1 MWDVAKLASKT
12 ISSTEMSSNL
22 GPIPISA
29 LQHAVYCLRQAALI
43 HVERLWE
50 ENRLTAEGRV
60 LHEVAHEA
68 GARKSRGV
76 RRVTALP
83 LACWRLNLAGV
94 ADVVE
99 FHVGPD
105 GETAFP
111 IEYKRG
117 KPKLHRADE
126 VQLCAQALCLEEMTS
141 RPVPEGALFYGETK
155 RRVLVPF
162 DTELRKLT
170 EDTAAAFA
178 ALVAEGRTPP
188 AEYKASRCRACSLR
202 ELCRP
207 KAMAKSALGFRQR
220 ALAAALGPD
229 PAAQTQPEPA
239 AVPPAPS

>member
-1 MWDVAKLASKT
+1 MIPVADLDS
-12 ISSTEMSSNL
+12 
-22 GPIPISA
+22 PIPISA

-43 HVERLWE
+43 HIERVWA
-50 ENRLTAEGRV
+50 ENRFTAEGRV
-60 LHEVAHEA
+60 LHDVAHEA
-68 GARKSRGV
+68 GSRKSRGV

-83 LACWRLNLAGV
+83 LACRRLNITGV

-99 FHVGPD
+99 FHAGSD

-141 RPVPEGALFYGETK
+141 RPVPEGALFYDQTR
-155 RRVLVPF
+155 RRVGVPF
-162 DTELRKLT
+162 DAELRKLT
-170 EDTAAAFA
+170 EDTAIAFG

-188 AEYKASRCRACSLR
+188 PVWKAGRCRACSLI

-207 KAMAKSALGFRQR
+207 QAVAKSALGFRRR
-220 ALAAALGPD
+220 AIAAALAP
-229 PAAQTQPEPA
+229 PLTPEETPGGK
-239 AVPPAPS
+239 VS